1 MHCGQCDKIDD
12 VLYGDWPHQV
22 KCPYTGELR
31 WRGEECNIE
40 FVPVKHGRWEHDVC
54 SVCGEEWFDY
64 GRMKPMRTDYCP
76 GCGAKMDL
84 EDVYGY

>member
-1 MHCGQCDKIDD
+1 MYCGQCDKIDD
-12 VLYGDWPHQV
+12 ALYGDWPYQV
-22 KCPYTGELR
+22 KCPYNGELR
-31 WRGEECNIE
+31 WR
-40 FVPVKHGRWEHDVC
+40 
-54 SVCGEEWFDY
+54 GEEWFDY